1 MRKEIWFGLSILAA
15 VVIAIV
21 VLMPA
26 PADMTDGHL
35 GLLMLALIVV
45 TIMLGFPTAFTL
57 MGMGVMFTLFAYR
70 NMGPELAINQ
80 TLDLMVLRTYAVM
93 TNDVLIAVPLFIF
106 MGYLVERANL
116 IQSLFQGMHL
126 ALARIPGSL
135 AVATIATC
143 ALFATATGIVGA
155 VVTLMGLLAFPAMLR
170 AGYGVQLS
178 AGAITAGGC
187 LGIMLPPSVLLILY
201 GAVAGVSVVKLYAGA
216 FFPGLM
222 LAGMYMLYVIVLAKL
237 KPNLAPPLSEEDR
250 KVILPDFAQ
259 RLKDTVG
266 NRAVPALLVAIKGR
280 RNSDVSMGRLLL
292 NLFIALMPAIIFVL
306 AFGGSYLALTKP
318 VVEVD
323 YGLQQMGGFTSFDE
337 ESTVGGLQEPPGV
350 GGLQEPAADEAPVA
364 LGAEATPA
372 PGAAADSTQEAE
384 AEPQRRPAPLS
395 FWITLAIGTVAILAY
410 YAMLTFARLEIFK
423 MLLSSFFPL
432 TMLICAVLGSI
443 IVGLCTPAEAAA
455 LGALGGILLA
465 LAYRRL
471 NYPMVRESVYLAA
484 KTSAMV
490 CWLFVGSSIFSAAFA
505 LLGGQELINN
515 WVLGMDLTPIQFMI
529 LAQVV
534 IFLLGWPLEWT
545 EIIIIF
551 MPIFLPLLSHFQIDP
566 LFFGLLV
573 ALNLQTAFLSP
584 PVAMSAFYLK
594 GVSPPHVTLNQI
606 FLGMMPFMVIQVIAI
621 VILYMFPGI
630 GLWLPSVVY

>member
-70 NMGPELAINQ
+70 NMGPELAISQ